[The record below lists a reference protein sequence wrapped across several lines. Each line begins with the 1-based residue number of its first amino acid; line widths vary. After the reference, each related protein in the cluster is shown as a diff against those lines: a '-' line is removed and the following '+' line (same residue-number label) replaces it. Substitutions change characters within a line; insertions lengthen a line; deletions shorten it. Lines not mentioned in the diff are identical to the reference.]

1 MKQPKAPNP
10 YQQAAATQKSELGAS
25 MGSSIINNPNI
36 YTPYGS
42 QTYQNAGYETI
53 YDAQGKP
60 QYIPR
65 YNQVQTLSPDQQKLL
80 GLQTQTQYNMG
91 QTGVQASSKLR
102 DIMGSNVDTA
112 GWQGWNAG
120 PQAAQLATTFGG
132 DNPMTMQIG
141 NQNVRQDE
149 GPTDRAGIE
158 NAMMASYNRQR
169 APQTAQEN
177 AQLAARGLSPGGAGY
192 GRVQQ
197 GREDA
202 YGEAARQSYLA
213 SGNEARQ
220 AQDAYNQAAAQRFSQ
235 EANIGQFANSAQQ
248 QAYQQAMQRAGFG
261 NDALSQMFQMGGTAA
276 DRANAVRQ
284 GQLQES
290 LGLRNQSI
298 NEIMALMQGGQVSM
312 PQFSPYSA
320 QGIGAAPT
328 GAYMGQ
334 NYANA
339 SNAANQFNSGLFNLG
354 SSVIGGGI
362 KQWG

>member
-1 MKQPKAPNP
+1 MKQPKPPNP

-65 YNQVQTLSPDQQKLL
+65 YNQVQTLSPDQQRLL
-80 GLQTQTQYNMG
+80 GLQTQTQYNLG
-91 QTGVQASSKLR
+91 QTGVQASSKLK
-102 DIMGSNVDTA
+102 DIMGTGVDTS

-120 PQAAQLATTFGG
+120 PQAAKLATTFGG
-132 DNPMTMQIG
+132 DNPMTMAIG
-141 NQNVRQDE
+141 NQEVRQDT
-149 GPTDRAGIE
+149 GPTDRGAIE
-158 NAMMASYNRQR
+158 SAMMQSYGR
-169 APQTAQEN
+169 ATNPAQQAEN
-177 AQLAARGLSPGGAGY
+177 AQLAARGLSPGGAMF

-202 YGEAARQSYLA
+202 RGEASRQAYLA
-213 SGNEARQ
+213 PGQESRQ
-220 AQDAYNQAAAQRFSQ
+220 AQDAYNQAAAQRFGQ

-248 QAYQQAMQRAGFG
+248 QAYQQALQRGQFS
-261 NDALSQMFQMGGTAA
+261 NEALTNMFSMGGTAA

-284 GQLQES
+284 GQMQES
-290 LGLRNQSI
+290 LGLRNQSL
-298 NEIMALMQGGQVSM
+298 NEIMAMLQGGQVSM

-328 GAYMGQ
+328 GSYMGQ
-334 NYANA
+334 NYA
-339 SNAANQFNSGLFNLG
+339 NAANQFNSGLFNLG
-354 SSVIGGGI
+354 SSLVGGGVSM
-362 KQWG
+362 WGK